1 MLSDKKLAEEKQ
13 SPSRVY
19 SISVRASD
27 FFKVQSFQTCDAR
40 SVGKNSNKEK
50 IDRGKKL
57 FHFLTGFGISS
68 FDKFPRAAVFRPASE
83 GDSDLTSSG
92 VSFW

>member
-1 MLSDKKLAEEKQ
+1 MADCEHIFFCLCFFSGGLN
-13 SPSRVY
+13 S
-19 SISVRASD
+19 
-27 FFKVQSFQTCDAR
+27 FKVQSFQTCDAR